1 MINWKKILKDF
12 AHKCG
17 KDGLDLTN
25 SNHLAW
31 LRESI
36 IKHDEEFRNNI
47 YALNEFLGNLREGKE
62 VIFEKRK
69 PGEVWQTQSG
79 WAGLK
84 PGEKSAV
91 YGMKSKETA
100 QSYVSG
106 QGVDKEVKERNSNS
120 NVSSID
126 IDAMDGEAKKGGMEK
141 KVKAPGNDT
150 STVNE
155 IGVGYAMAC
164 MDESPEDVKGCLD
177 GKLNDSKLGLKT
189 STPKRE
195 LIIQSARAERKR
207 VDDYIKNPEN
217 GFSEDT
223 KVSHVWGSKES
234 LSSTVDKLGDQGV
247 KEINGIPFDPNAEL
261 YDINSAGEKVPKP
274 VVIDPKTGKPTN
286 YASVILNG
294 GGGEDPTDTTVVLVD
309 PKTKKCVILHTS
321 NKTTSQ
327 DIQGNGSP
335 NEEIDS
341 IGNNTK
347 KKLKNP
353 DNRKLVDRAQK
364 DTQNTITNARKK
376 QKEYVNGQSR
386 KLNAYAKNEK
396 AQKYMLDR
404 LLGDEDSDPR
414 GISDT
419 KGKYWNSVQTH
430 PAVKAYMKKRFGKD
444 WKKAMDDPGNAIF
457 GKDGTTG
464 SGGQMED
471 DIRMEMLKVYGN
483 ALENPRKVKDN
494 NPDSDTYGQEIDEP
508 LRDTDVQIISRMFGE
523 TRMNVMNEDG
533 PPPTVKKQKNK
544 DGSLINVT
552 KKVHGEEHMTGKKI
566 PDEDE
571 NKFSNK
577 RLKEFYS
584 QQTDAINN
592 NRLKL
597 NEIGAKEGNP
607 KLGDRQHTQ
616 RMIDRLHLNI
626 ADEDPHNPGGIP
638 AENFQLNMGVLNNK
652 AAIRKDK
659 DGNFVSK
666 RKDGYYK
673 MDENGEWTVGPIK
686 GENGKPL
693 KKNDFEDND
702 CAVIADGKS
711 HRSCL
716 GLKEGEEVIDG
727 FDVKRGIIEES
738 GESLVAIIYSKG
750 KPIAVQTCR
759 SKSGPGGAVN
769 DTLHWSQDYQKCLAE
784 HTISSGRCG

>member
-1 MINWKKILKDF
+1 MNDWDKILDDF
-12 AHKCG
+12 ARKCKG
-17 KDGLDLTN
+17 GAPDMTN
-25 SNHLAW
+25 PRHLAL
-31 LRESI
+31 LRESLL
-36 IKHDEEFRNNI
+36 KFGWKEN
-47 YALNEFLGNLREGKE
+47 ATNEFIGNLREGEDIKI
-62 VIFEKRK
+62 VKADTVAQAK
-69 PGEVWQTQSG
+69 ALAKKGQYWSG
-79 WAGLK
+79 NHKGAK
-84 PGEKSAV
+84 V
-91 YGMKSKETA
+91 YGPKGGKKDEKGEDEEDQRIGWNT
-100 QSYVSG
+100 
-106 QGVDKEVKERNSNS
+106 NS
-120 NVSSID
+120 NVTSID
-126 IDAMDGEAKKGGMEK
+126 IDVLDGEAKKGGMDK

-164 MDESPEDVKGCLD
+164 MDESPKDVKGCLD
-177 GKLNDSKLGLKT
+177 EKLNDSKLGLKT

-217 GFSEDT
+217 GLSEDT

-234 LSSTVDKLGDQGV
+234 LSSTVDKLGGQGV
-247 KEINGIPFDPNAEL
+247 TEINGIPFNPKAEL

-294 GGGEDPTDTTVVLVD
+294 GGGDDPTDTTVVLVD
-309 PKTKKCVILHTS
+309 PETKKCVILHTS

-335 NEEIDS
+335 HEELES
-341 IGNNTK
+341 IGENTK
-347 KKLKNP
+347 KKLKVE
-353 DNRKLVDRAQK
+353 DNRTAVDAAQK

-419 KGKYWNSVQTH
+419 KGKYWKSVQTH

-444 WKKAMDDPGNAIF
+444 WKIAMDDPGNAIF

-464 SGGQMED
+464 SGGHMED

-483 ALENPRKVKDN
+483 ALENPRKVKDKD
-494 NPDSDTYGQEIDEP
+494 PSSDTYGQEIDEP
-508 LRDTDVQIISRMFGE
+508 LRDADVQIISRMFGE

-544 DGSLINVT
+544 DGSEINVT

-566 PDEDE
+566 PDDE

-584 QQTDAINN
+584 QQTEAIND

-597 NEIGAKEGNP
+597 NEIGEREGNP
-607 KLGDRQHTQ
+607 KLGDQQHTQ

-626 ADEDPHNPGGIP
+626 AGEDPHNPGGIP

-666 RKDGYYK
+666 RKGGYYK
-673 MDENGEWTVGPIK
+673 MDETGEWTVGPITD
-686 GENGKPL
+686 NDGKPL

-727 FDVKRGIIEES
+727 FNVKKGIIKES
-738 GESLVAIIYSKG
+738 GESLVAIIYDKNDQ
-750 KPIAVQTCR
+750 PVAIQTCR

-769 DTLHWSQDYQKCLAE
+769 DTLHWSKDYQKCLAE